1 MDALDYSNVQLV
13 PRKCVV
19 SSRQECD
26 TSVEFGGRK
35 FQLPIVPANMRCI
48 LDQNLAEILVKSGV
62 FYIMHRFDVDS
73 LEFTREMH
81 EKNMYASIS
90 VGIKPESYDL
100 IDNFKKKKVYPEYI
114 TIDVAHG
121 HSDYVAKMLRYIKK
135 NLPNTFVI
143 VGNICTASAAI
154 FLKKNGADSI
164 KIGVGPGKACITKL
178 KTGFGNAGW
187 PLSSMKN
194 CYEATPDIPFIL
206 DGGMEQNGDI
216 AKSVAFGARLCML
229 GYMLSGHDENPGKKK
244 AINGAIVKEYYGSAS
259 EYNKGDKK
267 NIEGRMVYVD
277 YKGSI
282 KDKFE
287 EIKQDLQSAIS
298 YAGGKDLSALRK
310 VDFVK
315 IDK

>member
-1 MDALDYSNVQLV
+1 MDALDYSNVQLI
-13 PRKCVV
+13 PRKCIV

-26 TSVEFGGRK
+26 TSVEFGGRR
-35 FQLPIVPANMRCI
+35 FILPIVPANMRCVI
-48 LDQNLAEILVKSGV
+48 DLDMAVKLVEQNI

-73 LEFTREMH
+73 LEFTRQMH

-90 VGIKPESYDL
+90 VGIKEESYDL
-100 IDNFKKKKVYPEYI
+100 IDKLKKEKVYPEYI

-121 HSDYVAKMLRYIKK
+121 HSEFVGKMLRNIKK
-135 NLPNTFVI
+135 KLPNSFVI
-143 VGNICTASAAI
+143 VGNICTASAAV

-187 PLSSMKN
+187 ALSSMKN

-216 AKSVAFGARLCML
+216 AKSVAFGAKLCML
-229 GYMLSGHDENPGKKK
+229 GYMLSGYEESPGAKKTV
-244 AINGAIVKEYYGSAS
+244 NGVEVKEYYGSAS
-259 EYNKGDKK
+259 EFNRGERK
-267 NIEGRMVYVD
+267 NIEGRMVYVE
-277 YKGSI
+277 YRGSI
-282 KDKFE
+282 EEKFR
-287 EIKQDLQSAIS
+287 EIKEDLQSAIS

-310 VDFVK
+310 VDYVK